1 MASILLLQ
9 FRMRIAVKFFTLIL
23 LLAWL
28 SAETPVRPVSTY
40 SIVALDEETGQLGV
54 AVQSH
59 WFSVGTVVP
68 WAKAGV
74 GAVATQSI
82 AEPSYGP
89 KGLTLMEK
97 GVPADEA
104 LQSLLAKDPG
114 ENVRQVAMVDAQG
127 NVGVHT
133 GSRCISYASH
143 ITGKNCSAQANIMA
157 KSTVPAAMIQ
167 AFENTPGNLAERML
181 AALDAAEAEGGDLR
195 GRQSAAMLVV
205 SGDPTGDPWKD
216 RIVDL
221 EVADHENPLLE
232 LRRLLRISQAYRHA
246 QSGDEYMEQDNM
258 EKALQEYSA
267 AAKYYPDNP
276 ELPFWSAVTLAQTG
290 ELQKA
295 LPIFKDAFSRNDNL
309 RELVPRIVKAG
320 FLTDDQSVLQ
330 QILAQ

>member
-1 MASILLLQ
+1 MT
-9 FRMRIAVKFFTLIL
+9 VKFFTSIIL
-23 LLAWL
+23 FACLY
-28 SAETPVRPVSTY
+28 AETPLRPVSTY

-89 KGLTLMEK
+89 KGLALMEQ
-97 GVPADEA
+97 GIPADEA
-104 LQSLLAKDPG
+104 LQSLLTKDLG
-114 ENVRQVAMVDAQG
+114 ATVRQIAMVDAEG
-127 NVGVHT
+127 NVGTHT

-143 ITGKNCSAQANIMA
+143 LTGKNYSVQANIMA
-157 KSTVPAAMIQ
+157 KSTVPAAMAQ
-167 AFENTPGNLAERML
+167 AFENTTGDLAERML

-205 SGDPTGDPWKD
+205 SGEPTGDPWTD

-221 EVADHENPLLE
+221 EIADHENPLVE

-246 QSGDEYMEQDNM
+246 QSGDEYMEKDEM
-258 EKALQEYSA
+258 ENALQLS
-267 AAKYYPDNP
+267 
-276 ELPFWSAVTLAQTG
+276 L
-290 ELQKA
+290 
-295 LPIFKDAFSRNDNL
+295 IH
-309 RELVPRIVKAG
+309 I
-320 FLTDDQSVLQ
+320 
-330 QILAQ
+330 

>member
-1 MASILLLQ
+1 MAG
-9 FRMRIAVKFFTLIL
+9 KFFSSIIL
-23 LLAWL
+23 FSCLY
-28 SAETPVRPVSTY
+28 AEIPLRPVSTY

-89 KGLTLMEK
+89 KGLALMEQ
-97 GVPADEA
+97 GIPADEA
-104 LQSLLAKDPG
+104 LQSLLTKDLG
-114 ENVRQVAMVDAQG
+114 ANVRQIAMVDAEG
-127 NVGVHT
+127 NVGTHT

-143 ITGKNCSAQANIMA
+143 LTGKNYSVQANIMA
-157 KSTVPAAMIQ
+157 KSTVPAAMAQ
-167 AFENTPGNLAERML
+167 AFENTTGDLAERML

-205 SGDPTGDPWKD
+205 SGEPTGDPWTD

-221 EVADHENPLLE
+221 EIADHENPLVE

-246 QSGDEYMEQDNM
+246 QSGDEYMEKHEM
-258 EKALQEYSA
+258 ENALQEYSA

-276 ELPFWSAVTLAQTG
+276 ELPFWTAVTLAQTG

-295 LPIFKDAFSRNDNL
+295 LPIFKDVFSRNENL

-320 FLTDDQSVLQ
+320 FLTAEQNVIQ

>member
-1 MASILLLQ
+1 MT
-9 FRMRIAVKFFTLIL
+9 VKFFTLIL
-23 LLAWL
+23 SLVCL
-28 SAETPVRPVSTY
+28 SAETPLRPVSTY
-40 SIVALDEETGQLGV
+40 SIVALDQETGQLGV

-89 KGLTLMEK
+89 KGLALMEQ
-97 GVPADEA
+97 GIPAAEA

-114 ENVRQVAMVDAQG
+114 ENSRQVAMVDARG

-143 ITGKNCSAQANIMA
+143 RTGKSYSVQANIMA
-157 KSTVPAAMIQ
+157 KPTVPAAMVK
-167 AFENTPGNLAERML
+167 AFESTTGDLAERML

-205 SGDPTGDPWKD
+205 SGEPTGDPWKD

-221 EVADHENPLLE
+221 DVADHKNPLGE
-232 LRRLLRISQAYRHA
+232 LRRLLRISRAYRHA
-246 QSGDEYMEQDNM
+246 QKGDEYMEQNEM
-258 EKALQEYSA
+258 KMALQEYSA
-267 AAKYYPDNP
+267 AAKFYPENP
-276 ELPFWSAVTLAQTG
+276 ELPFWTAVTLAQTG

-295 LPIFKDAFSRNDNL
+295 LPIFNDVFSRNKNL
-309 RELVPRIVKAG
+309 RELIPRIVRAG
-320 FLTDDQSVLQ
+320 FLTNEQKVLQ

>member
-1 MASILLLQ
+1 
-9 FRMRIAVKFFTLIL
+9 
-23 LLAWL
+23 LAWL
-28 SAETPVRPVSTY
+28 SAETPLRPVSTY
-40 SIVALDEETGQLGV
+40 SIVALDEKTGQLGV

-127 NVGVHT
+127 NVGAHT

-143 ITGKNCSAQANIMA
+143 ITGKNCSVQANIMA

-290 ELQKA
+290 ELEKA
-295 LPIFKDAFSRNDNL
+295 LPIFKDVFSRNDNL

-320 FLTDDQSVLQ
+320 FLTDDQNVLQ
-330 QILAQ
+330 QILEQ

>member
-1 MASILLLQ
+1 MT
-9 FRMRIAVKFFTLIL
+9 VKFFTLIL
-23 LLAWL
+23 SLVCL
-28 SAETPVRPVSTY
+28 SAETPLRPVSTY

-89 KGLTLMEK
+89 KGLALMER
-97 GVPADEA
+97 GIPAAEA

-114 ENVRQVAMVDAQG
+114 ENARQVAMVDARG

-143 ITGKNCSAQANIMA
+143 RTGKSYSVQANIMA
-157 KSTVPAAMIQ
+157 KPTVPAAMVQ
-167 AFENTPGNLAERML
+167 AFESTTGDLAERML

-205 SGDPTGDPWKD
+205 SGEPTGDPWKD

-221 EVADHENPLLE
+221 EVAHHKDPLGE
-232 LRRLLRISQAYRHA
+232 LRRLLRISRAYRHA
-246 QSGDEYMEQDNM
+246 QKGDEYMEQNEM
-258 EKALQEYSA
+258 KMALQEYSA
-267 AAKYYPDNP
+267 AAKFYPENP
-276 ELPFWSAVTLAQTG
+276 ELPFWTAVTLAQTG

-295 LPIFKDAFSRNDNL
+295 LPIFNDVFSRNKNL
-309 RELVPRIVKAG
+309 RELIPRIVRAG
-320 FLTDDQSVLQ
+320 FLTNEQKVLQ

>member
-1 MASILLLQ
+1 
-9 FRMRIAVKFFTLIL
+9 
-23 LLAWL
+23 LAWL
-28 SAETPVRPVSTY
+28 SAETPLRPVSTY
-40 SIVALDEETGQLGV
+40 SIVALDEKTGQLGV

-127 NVGVHT
+127 NVGAHT

-143 ITGKNCSAQANIMA
+143 ITGKNCSVQANIMA

-290 ELQKA
+290 ELEKA
-295 LPIFKDAFSRNDNL
+295 LPIFKDVFSRNNNL

-320 FLTDDQSVLQ
+320 FLTDDQNVLQ
-330 QILAQ
+330 QILEQ

>member
-1 MASILLLQ
+1 M
-9 FRMRIAVKFFTLIL
+9 
-23 LLAWL
+23 AWL
-28 SAETPVRPVSTY
+28 SAETPLRPVSTY
-40 SIVALDEETGQLGV
+40 SIVALDEKTGQLGV

-127 NVGVHT
+127 NVGAHT

-143 ITGKNCSAQANIMA
+143 ITGKNCSVQANIMA

-232 LRRLLRISQAYRHA
+232 LRRLLRINQAYRHA

-320 FLTDDQSVLQ
+320 FLTDDQNVLQ
-330 QILAQ
+330 QILEQ

>member
-1 MASILLLQ
+1 
-9 FRMRIAVKFFTLIL
+9 MRIAVKFFTLIL
-23 LLAWL
+23 SLVWL
-28 SAETPVRPVSTY
+28 SAETPLRPVSTY

-89 KGLTLMEK
+89 KGLALMEK
-97 GVPADEA
+97 GIPADEA

-232 LRRLLRISQAYRHA
+232 LRRLLRINQAYRHA

>member
-1 MASILLLQ
+1 MLVKSFTFILSLVCLC
-9 FRMRIAVKFFTLIL
+9 
-23 LLAWL
+23 
-28 SAETPVRPVSTY
+28 AETPLRPISTY
-40 SIVALDEETGQLGV
+40 SIVALDAETGQLGV

-89 KGLTLMEK
+89 KGLALMEK
-97 GVPADEA
+97 GTPADEA
-104 LQSLLAKDPG
+104 LQSLLAKDIG
-114 ENVRQVAMVDAQG
+114 KNVRQVAMGDAQG

-133 GSRCISYASH
+133 GSRCISHASH
-143 ITGKNCSAQANIMA
+143 LTGENYSVQANIMA
-157 KSTVPAAMIQ
+157 KSTVPSAMVQ
-167 AFENTPGNLAERML
+167 AFESTTGDLAERML

-205 SGDPTGDPWKD
+205 SGEPTGDPWTD

-221 EVADHENPLLE
+221 EIADHENPLVE

-246 QSGDEYMEQDNM
+246 QSGDEYMEKHEM
-258 EKALQEYSA
+258 ENALQEYSA

-276 ELPFWSAVTLAQTG
+276 ELPFWTAVTLAQTG

-295 LPIFKDAFSRNDNL
+295 LPIFKDVFSRNENL

-320 FLTDDQSVLQ
+320 FLTAEQNVIQ

>member
-1 MASILLLQ
+1 MT
-9 FRMRIAVKFFTLIL
+9 VKFFTSIIL
-23 LLAWL
+23 FACL
-28 SAETPVRPVSTY
+28 SAEMPLRPVSTY

-68 WAKAGV
+68 WAKSGV

-89 KGLTLMEK
+89 KGLALMEQ
-97 GVPADEA
+97 GIPADEA
-104 LQSLLAKDPG
+104 LQSLLTKDLG
-114 ENVRQVAMVDAQG
+114 ATVRQIAMVDAEG
-127 NVGVHT
+127 NVGTHT

-143 ITGKNCSAQANIMA
+143 LTGKNYSVQANIMA
-157 KSTVPAAMIQ
+157 KSTVPAAMVQ
-167 AFENTPGNLAERML
+167 AFENTTGDLAERML

-205 SGDPTGDPWKD
+205 SGEPTGDPWTD

-221 EVADHENPLLE
+221 EIADHENPLVE

-246 QSGDEYMEQDNM
+246 QSGDEYMEKDEM
-258 EKALQEYSA
+258 ENALQEYSA

-276 ELPFWSAVTLAQTG
+276 ELPFWTAVTLAQTG
-290 ELQKA
+290 ELHKA
-295 LPIFKDAFSRNDNL
+295 LPIFKDVFSRNENL

-320 FLTDDQSVLQ
+320 FLTAEQNVIQ